1 MEDEPDILQL
11 PVALLSVVTD
21 GSGQITFKPVKV
33 AIVMEG
39 GIIIDD
45 VPSFPC
51 AFVKLYGL
59 TYALHLDYPKK
70 LNNTFMFI
78 QKLIMGLDHGKPLK
92 PCFFRLT
99 NDLSIVD

>member
-1 MEDEPDILQL
+1 MLAHKTQPDK
-11 PVALLSVVTD
+11 A
-21 GSGQITFKPVKV
+21 
-33 AIVMEG
+33 AIVVEG

-59 TYALHLDYPKK
+59 MYALHLDPKK

-78 QKLIMGLDHGKPLK
+78 QKLIMGLDDGKPLK
-92 PCFFRLT
+92 PCLLRLK
-99 NDLSIVD
+99 NDLSIVE